1 MLISIGVLQLISNV
15 TTNARKTCSRHREQ
29 CVGWVLFNIVCYV
42 QELNN
47 RWRSLQQL
55 AEERSNM
62 LGSAHEVQRFHRYT
76 SKVGYRLWSSVI
88 EFTLCFVL
96 FIRETG
102 FGTFCQ
108 LQQLTWVVLCVL
120 RDADETKEWI
130 EEKNQALNTDNY
142 GHDLASVQALQ
153 RKHEGFERDLAALGD
168 KVRFT
173 FSNFKPEILYL
184 FFINFPISL
193 LRLTLLERQQSAWSS
208 LTLKRWMTS
217 RRNAQSWTL
226 PGAAWWDVLTSAK
239 TSLAIPMT
247 CSVSSLTSGGGRTAG
262 SKNV

>member
-1 MLISIGVLQLISNV
+1 MSEKHAPDTG
-15 TTNARKTCSRHREQ
+15 
-29 CVGWVLFNIVCYV
+29 
-42 QELNN
+42 
-47 RWRSLQQL
+47 
-55 AEERSNM
+55 
-62 LGSAHEVQRFHRYT
+62 
-76 SKVGYRLWSSVI
+76 SSVWDECCFI
-88 EFTLCFVL
+88 LYAMCRSWTTAGDPCNSWLKKGATCWAVHMRCSASTGTNPKWDIACDHQSSSSLSALCYL
-96 FIRETG
+96 LEKQA

-247 CSVSSLTSGGGRTAG
+247 CSVSSLTSGGGGTAG